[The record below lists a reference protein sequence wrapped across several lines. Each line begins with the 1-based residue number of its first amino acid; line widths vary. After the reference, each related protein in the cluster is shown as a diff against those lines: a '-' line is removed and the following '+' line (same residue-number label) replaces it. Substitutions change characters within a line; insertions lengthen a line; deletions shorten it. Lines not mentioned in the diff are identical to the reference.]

1 MERRDRIHKT
11 FIPSS
16 FPIFMGGI
24 NKLGPA
30 LLVLADFIGWF
41 LAWASLPCSRFMVIV
56 QALQWFAWV
65 VLHESN
71 GFWLNL
77 DARKTARSLAR
88 KFNIFKRKFVCP
100 ARLCVWP
107 HDIVYIHP
115 NSLHAL
121 AKMAVISWV
130 ESLTVVLAELEGRS
144 VFSTTFRSDY
154 QQDWVYYTL

>member
-41 LAWASLPCSRFMVIV
+41 LAWASLPCSGFMVIV

-71 GFWLNL
+71 GFWPNL

-88 KFNIFKRKFVCP
+88 KFNILKRKIVCP

-130 ESLTVVLAELEGRS
+130 SLSRS
-144 VFSTTFRSDY
+144 SSPSWKVGQFFRLHLDPIISRSGFIIPY
-154 QQDWVYYTL
+154 